1 MKKISNAIEFY
12 WNKFS
17 NLGVK
22 QEMSLSEQ
30 KKIVLMNQVAMI
42 LFMILESMQLI
53 SDIFYA
59 QFVIASHLSISL
71 ILYTL
76 YSNSK
81 GNYLSSGLMMSILTP
96 FFISLFSI
104 IAKTT
109 LNNIVPLHAYIF
121 TRLMLVATI
130 TLPVIFIDK
139 KHKFAFGIS
148 LFFVLTCL
156 FSIDL
161 LEKFIGV
168 GILDVKL
175 ELNNYYLIN
184 IFTIFPVA
192 IILLSLLFLNGIN
205 EKYETKIMN
214 FANELE
220 KTNDSI
226 NDSITYASRIQSAVL
241 PDLKNF
247 EPYKSF
253 VFYQPRHIVSGDFYW
268 VKHKNSKMII
278 VAADCTGHG
287 VPGAFVSMLGI
298 SLLNELF
305 AKFENQT
312 TAEILEDLRFNVK
325 KLLSQSEQN
334 NTTQDGMDLA
344 ICIIDKQLN
353 TLQFSGANNPI
364 ILIKNN
370 ELSALK
376 PTKNPIGIYPKER
389 PFETTEIK
397 IEKGNTI
404 YMFSDGFLDQ
414 FGGEKGDKYKM
425 PRFKDFLLSIHK
437 VPMNEQYTLLKNE
450 FEAWHE
456 NREQIDDVMVLGIRF

>member
-1 MKKISNAIEFY
+1 
-12 WNKFS
+12 
-17 NLGVK
+17 
-22 QEMSLSEQ
+22 
-30 KKIVLMNQVAMI
+30 
-42 LFMILESMQLI
+42 
-53 SDIFYA
+53 
-59 QFVIASHLSISL
+59 
-71 ILYTL
+71 
-76 YSNSK
+76 
-81 GNYLSSGLMMSILTP
+81 
-96 FFISLFSI
+96 
-104 IAKTT
+104 
-109 LNNIVPLHAYIF
+109 
-121 TRLMLVATI
+121 
-130 TLPVIFIDK
+130 
-139 KHKFAFGIS
+139 
-148 LFFVLTCL
+148 
-156 FSIDL
+156 
-161 LEKFIGV
+161 
-168 GILDVKL
+168 
-175 ELNNYYLIN
+175 
-184 IFTIFPVA
+184 
-192 IILLSLLFLNGIN
+192 
-205 EKYETKIMN
+205 
-214 FANELE
+214 
-220 KTNDSI
+220 
-226 NDSITYASRIQSAVL
+226 
-241 PDLKNF
+241 
-247 EPYKSF
+247 
-253 VFYQPRHIVSGDFYW
+253 
-268 VKHKNSKMII
+268 MII